1 MAELKANTDEI
12 EPQGS
17 IDAMVLDTGPLPD
30 RLPPMLFL
38 AALIHG
44 ILIIGITFNAVI
56 DDAFSEAISLDV
68 TIVADPERN
77 VLVPEHADYIAQAS
91 QEGVGN
97 TSERARPGA
106 LAESVVPI
114 NNPGD
119 ESGDSLEDS
128 QVLDKSADQVLTTRA
143 ERDLV
148 TPDNP
153 REDPT
158 PDESTA
164 AHMEAGIELTFPLP
178 QEEIADAS
186 IHDDNPRELVT
197 SVNTRESKIAPYLD
211 RWKRKIET
219 IGVKYFPE
227 QGLIDDITG
236 SPTLEVIISSSG
248 QLQDV
253 IVRKTSGS
261 RVLDQAALEILHRAA
276 PFDPFPE
283 AVRLDYDTLR
293 FAYKWQFSH
302 VNVQSTAS
310 TN

>member
-1 MAELKANTDEI
+1 MADLVSNTDEI
-12 EPQGS
+12 DPQGS
-17 IDAMVLDTGPLPD
+17 IDAIVLDTGPPPD

-68 TIVADPERN
+68 TIVADPEHN
-77 VLVPEHADYIAQAS
+77 VLVPEQADYIAQAS

-97 TSERARPGA
+97 TRERARPGA

-119 ESGDSLEDS
+119 ESGDSLEES
-128 QVLDKSADQVLTTRA
+128 TILDKSADQVLTTRA
-143 ERDLV
+143 EQDLN
-148 TPDNP
+148 TMDKP

-164 AHMEAGIELTFPLP
+164 IRMEAGVELTLPLP
-178 QEEIADAS
+178 QEEIADAA

-227 QGLIDDITG
+227 HGLIDGITG

-253 IVRKTSGS
+253 IVRKASGS
-261 RVLDQAALEILHRAA
+261 RILDQAALEILHRAA

-283 AVRLDYDTLR
+283 AVRVDYDTLR
-293 FAYKWQFSH
+293 FAYKWQFSR
-302 VNVQSTAS
+302 VSVQSTAS